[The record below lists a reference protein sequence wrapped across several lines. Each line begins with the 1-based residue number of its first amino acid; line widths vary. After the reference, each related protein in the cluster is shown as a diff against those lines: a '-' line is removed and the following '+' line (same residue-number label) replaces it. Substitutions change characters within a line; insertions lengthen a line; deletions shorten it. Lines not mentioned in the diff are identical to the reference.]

1 MSEMRWNPLLGEW
14 VVTATHRQERTFL
27 PPPDHCPLCPTKP
40 GGFES
45 EVPFPDYD
53 VAVFEN
59 RFPTFFP
66 APPAPSVSATDL
78 YAVRPA
84 QGVCEV
90 VLYTPRH
97 DTTLAQLP
105 LSQYEKL
112 VRVWTDRYTELGN
125 LPYVQYV
132 LIFENK
138 GEEIGVTL
146 HHPHGQIYAFP
157 FIPPVLER
165 EIQQA
170 TAHEARTGRCLFCD
184 ILAEERTDG
193 RRMVAENDGFAA
205 FVPFFAGW
213 PYEVHIFSRRHIGAM
228 PEFTAADCADFAR
241 ILKTVLMKYDRLFG
255 FSLPYMM
262 LMHQRPTDGQAHP
275 EYHFHVEFYPPH
287 RAADKL
293 KYRASCES
301 GAGTFI
307 NDTLPEETAARLRA
321 IEVNVDEPER

>member
-1 MSEMRWNPLLGEW
+1 MSEMRWNPMLGEW

-27 PPPDHCPLCPTKP
+27 PPPEYCPLCPTAP

-66 APPAPSVSATDL
+66 SPPPPSVAGTALSP
-78 YAVRPA
+78 VQPS

-90 VLYTPRH
+90 VLYTPEH
-97 DTTLAQLP
+97 HTTLAQLP
-105 LSQYEKL
+105 LGQYEKL
-112 VRVWTDRYTELGN
+112 VQVWTDRYVELGS

-165 EIQQA
+165 EVQQA
-170 TAHEARTGRCLFCD
+170 AAHLAQTGRCLFCD
-184 ILAEERTDG
+184 ILAEERADG
-193 RRMVAENDGFAA
+193 RRIVAENEGFVA
-205 FVPFFAGW
+205 FVPFFARW
-213 PYEVHIFSRRHIGAM
+213 PYEVHIMARRHLGAM
-228 PEFTAADCADFAR
+228 PEFTAAECAEFAR
-241 ILKTVLMKYDRLFG
+241 ILKTVLMKYDGLFG

-262 LMHQRPTDGQAHP
+262 LMHQRPTDGQGHP
-275 EYHFHVEFYPPH
+275 E
-287 RAADKL
+287 
-293 KYRASCES
+293 
-301 GAGTFI
+301 
-307 NDTLPEETAARLRA
+307 
-321 IEVNVDEPER
+321 